1 VICQLISSA
10 ETRDRDSAE
19 TEFTECSCADG
30 WRSPVSTVTASQPAS
45 LVVSA
50 ATAPAAHET
59 ESAGRLEGGRRGV
72 RAHHFRV
79 THQLACHRERPVRP
93 PDQRP
98 PHHHHALLLINTLIT
113 IHAHKAPLSQ
123 HHATPSPHL
132 PLLPPA
138 LLPHCCHRATASPC
152 ALLPGDNRP
161 RTPRA
166 AASTPRRCPRP
177 RRGSRPPSHTLCP
190 THRDCPAWP
199 CRQRQPRW
207 ILSPPPIAIQFI
219 AGRSRPSALLPLGP
233 CAAGPPAHPG
243 PRSRRRRAQRKCP
256 LLALGALALPEQ
268 SATCVGYSLP
278 PPPAPRTSIDAARVA
293 SSARRA
299 RQQSAGTL
307 AKHPRA
313 HCSPRATAPRSLGNL
328 AGCVGRCRG
337 CDGWL

>member
-1 VICQLISSA
+1 M
-10 ETRDRDSAE
+10 
-19 TEFTECSCADG
+19 
-30 WRSPVSTVTASQPAS
+30 
-45 LVVSA
+45 
-50 ATAPAAHET
+50 PAADEY
-59 ESAGRLEGGRRGV
+59 
-72 RAHHFRV
+72 
-79 THQLACHRERPVRP
+79 
-93 PDQRP
+93 
-98 PHHHHALLLINTLIT
+98 TLIT

-123 HHATPSPHL
+123 LHATPSPHL

-138 LLPHCCHRATASPC
+138 LLPHCCHAPPPRRAHYFRVTTY
-152 ALLPGDNRP
+152 RTR
-161 RTPRA
+161 RTP
-166 AASTPRRCPRP
+166 AASHPRRCPRP

-190 THRDCPAWP
+190 THRDCPACP

-207 ILSPPPIAIQFI
+207 ILAPPPIASQFI
-219 AGRSRPSALLPLGP
+219 AGCSRPSALLPLGP

-243 PRSRRRRAQRKCP
+243 SRSRRRRAQHKCP

-299 RQQSAGTL
+299 RQQSAGTP